1 MQLEQIHAL
10 RSRCQFVEEAVDLPL
25 PKKAFELYLL
35 VRDTQRYIAV
45 LDERLVRAARERND
59 ALVVLG
65 QTILNDES
73 PATITGAF
81 HFESTMKQ
89 IKEHRQSLT
98 TTIKGLE
105 QQIGNLRGRLVE
117 ILSEKDAQI
126 SELKTDERLFIHETK
141 RLQKNAQNDSKIS
154 ELEQQLKQNKQQQES
169 LIQERTR
176 LERDGLLEFD
186 QLSEQLASYVTQ
198 IKETSVRAE
207 KVQRDLGRAVL
218 QSEHKSTDSDVNAV
232 AREKL
237 KYFEVLREQRID
249 AVDFLSEID
258 TEPLS
263 KFIGVLGL
271 STLIAIALVWV
282 FTLF

>member
-1 MQLEQIHAL
+1 M
-10 RSRCQFVEEAVDLPL
+10 
-25 PKKAFELYLL
+25 
-35 VRDTQRYIAV
+35 
-45 LDERLVRAARERND
+45 
-59 ALVVLG
+59 
-65 QTILNDES
+65 
-73 PATITGAF
+73 
-81 HFESTMKQ
+81 
-89 IKEHRQSLT
+89 
-98 TTIKGLE
+98 
-105 QQIGNLRGRLVE
+105 
-117 ILSEKDAQI
+117 
-126 SELKTDERLFIHETK
+126 
-141 RLQKNAQNDSKIS
+141 
-154 ELEQQLKQNKQQQES
+154 
-169 LIQERTR
+169 IQERTR